1 MPSYCRRLHRQNSHP
16 DWRFQPAKAC
26 KKPIPNG
33 TSAVKKIK
41 ILINAT
47 IEYLKWF
54 QYQLTI
60 LATFSALLINSE
72 FTHNDSADIAL
83 ASAEVN

>member
-1 MPSYCRRLHRQNSHP
+1 MLSYCRRLHRQNSHP
-16 DWRFQPAKAC
+16 DWTFQ